1 MSKDYIFEPRPVY
14 SSHTPNLFLGSY
26 YIEDDFQ
33 ADPSMWADPLE
44 DAFVNNAGMKVG
56 KDDNENFYLNDFSAE
71 AVLMGTKKLDALEVI
86 PQSPSWKWANYD
98 NELQIPK
105 DIADDDFESAAYE
118 RFMEAAVGYNS
129 DDPYFLSVVNSFMDD
144 GEDVDLWAEEAD
156 WNRIQTTVLWWKL
169 YDQWMENEG
178 IDFLTGYAEENY
190 DWAVTHS
197 YELGNIG
204 YEMPEPDDDDYY
216 WSMRQAENETLEKSW
231 EIPFPDSLTET
242 DKDFKL
248 GKSKIWQEQG
258 AFRYSRFGRDNSNPP
273 LYDGLLLK
281 LVDHKGHGKIC
292 DAKGCRK
299 EMKVWGNTWNI
310 PYYFCEDHY
319 DEIQDRSDS
328 WSAESRHG
336 SYDKPI
342 TERQR
347 YRIRKLGGR
356 IDKSMNRSDASRYI
370 KSLMVNPL
378 HAENESHWMTFGRV
392 DYNWAT
398 DPDDLE
404 LADEDFWVIDEHIRN
419 EVRYEIDT
427 NNLPGESNISSSDI
441 SLSLTEDDED
451 DFTIYYY
458 WGSAKTTGVNSA
470 EGFEAETLGK
480 DSCCCGATK
489 SKPCACMATGAKC
502 SGSCACDSAAKKAES
517 FEAEYIHIYD
527 TTITEPEILKKLEG
541 AGIKP
546 TDYYW
551 LTEDIFGLHI
561 NSSDADAFQ
570 EEFNKKDWTGLYAF
584 DAHGGV
590 RFKRAE
596 SFASEGPYSDYECGQ
611 CREYGDYNP
620 GEAPAA
626 EEECDSCGDSLCINC
641 YTYDGG
647 LCMSCDGFMSEDE
660 PERVWTILIDDNDAY
675 SETFVFNS
683 KKSAINF
690 REAAMDS
697 EYLQQQDIGVYNI
710 VEQQV
715 INEEYPSDSDIADWL
730 SVDCLKCGD
739 DCGCDN

>member
-1 MSKDYIFEPRPVY
+1 MLDRSQWLAIGLVSGFAYI
-14 SSHTPNLFLGSY
+14 L
-26 YIEDDFQ
+26 
-33 ADPSMWADPLE
+33 
-44 DAFVNNAGMKVG
+44 G
-56 KDDNENFYLNDFSAE
+56 KDR
-71 AVLMGTKKLDALEVI
+71 
-86 PQSPSWKWANYD
+86 
-98 NELQIPK
+98 
-105 DIADDDFESAAYE
+105 ES
-118 RFMEAAVGYNS
+118 
-129 DDPYFLSVVNSFMDD
+129 
-144 GEDVDLWAEEAD
+144 
-156 WNRIQTTVLWWKL
+156 
-169 YDQWMENEG
+169 
-178 IDFLTGYAEENY
+178 
-190 DWAVTHS
+190 
-197 YELGNIG
+197 
-204 YEMPEPDDDDYY
+204 
-216 WSMRQAENETLEKSW
+216 
-231 EIPFPDSLTET
+231 
-242 DKDFKL
+242 
-248 GKSKIWQEQG
+248 
-258 AFRYSRFGRDNSNPP
+258 
-273 LYDGLLLK
+273 
-281 LVDHKGHGKIC
+281 
-292 DAKGCRK
+292 
-299 EMKVWGNTWNI
+299 
-310 PYYFCEDHY
+310 
-319 DEIQDRSDS
+319 
-328 WSAESRHG
+328 
-336 SYDKPI
+336 
-342 TERQR
+342 
-347 YRIRKLGGR
+347 
-356 IDKSMNRSDASRYI
+356 
-370 KSLMVNPL
+370 
-378 HAENESHWMTFGRV
+378 
-392 DYNWAT
+392 
-398 DPDDLE
+398 
-404 LADEDFWVIDEHIRN
+404 
-419 EVRYEIDT
+419 
-427 NNLPGESNISSSDI
+427 
-441 SLSLTEDDED
+441 
-451 DFTIYYY
+451 
-458 WGSAKTTGVNSA
+458 
-470 EGFEAETLGK
+470 FEAESFQAHEYSYYHRNKALKAWRKNYEASGILDDRAK
-480 DSCCCGATK
+480 WNELYDSFDKYK
-489 SKPCACMATGAKC
+489 SQGFSKGQSMVKSMKEMGIYNQLMQGVNIDAFLDQY
-502 SGSCACDSAAKKAES
+502 SAES

-546 TDYYW
+546 IDYYW

>member
-44 DAFVNNAGMKVG
+44 DAFVTNSGMKEG
-56 KDDNENFYLNDFSAE
+56 KIESVTNLNEFSAE
-71 AVLMGTKKLDALEVI
+71 TVLMGTNKLDTSEVI
-86 PQSPSWKWANYD
+86 PQSYFWKWDNY
-98 NELQIPK
+98 ESHLQIPTQ
-105 DIADDDFESAAYE
+105 ISEDDFESSAYE
-118 RFMEAAVGYNS
+118 QFLEVALGYHS
-129 DDPYFLSVVNSFMDD
+129 DEDPYFLLVVKSFMDEGD
-144 GEDVDLWAEEAD
+144 DPDIWAEEAD
-156 WNRIQTTVLWWKL
+156 WTRIQTTKRWWEI
-169 YDQWMENEG
+169 YDQWMDVG
-178 IDFLTGYAEENY
+178 GVDFLLDKADDDY
-190 DWAVTHS
+190 DWAMS
-197 YELGNIG
+197 NAGDLQMIG
-204 YEMPEPDDDDYY
+204 WEMPLPDDDDFYF
-216 WSMRQAENETLEKSW
+216 RQ
-231 EIPFPDSLTET
+231 
-242 DKDFKL
+242 
-248 GKSKIWQEQG
+248 
-258 AFRYSRFGRDNSNPP
+258 
-273 LYDGLLLK
+273 
-281 LVDHKGHGKIC
+281 
-292 DAKGCRK
+292 
-299 EMKVWGNTWNI
+299 
-310 PYYFCEDHY
+310 
-319 DEIQDRSDS
+319 
-328 WSAESRHG
+328 
-336 SYDKPI
+336 
-342 TERQR
+342 
-347 YRIRKLGGR
+347 
-356 IDKSMNRSDASRYI
+356 
-370 KSLMVNPL
+370 
-378 HAENESHWMTFGRV
+378 AENESHWMTFGRV

-404 LADEDFWVIDEHIRN
+404 LADEDFWVIDEQIRN

-441 SLSLTEDDED
+441 SLSLTEEDED

-596 SFASEGPYSDYECGQ
+596 SDGITRDEKGMRHSPHKKCPDCGAKPTSSWIDPGKCECGRVMNPSEYTNIRFSAFGADEDNFTEIENLLDSNDDIFLGTGDGFKPDHPNREEIIAYLTQGGGGQTPYRVCFTCSRVTPDWVTIDEGYECFP
-611 CREYGDYNP
+611 C
-620 GEAPAA
+620 
-626 EEECDSCGDSLCINC
+626 
-641 YTYDGG
+641 
-647 LCMSCDGFMSEDE
+647 
-660 PERVWTILIDDNDAY
+660 
-675 SETFVFNS
+675 
-683 KKSAINF
+683 
-690 REAAMDS
+690 
-697 EYLQQQDIGVYNI
+697 
-710 VEQQV
+710 
-715 INEEYPSDSDIADWL
+715 ADQ
-730 SVDCLKCGD
+730 
-739 DCGCDN
+739 

>member
-44 DAFVNNAGMKVG
+44 DAFVTNSGMKEG
-56 KDDNENFYLNDFSAE
+56 KIESVTNLNEFSAE
-71 AVLMGTKKLDALEVI
+71 TVLMGTNKLDTSEVI
-86 PQSPSWKWANYD
+86 PQSYFWKWDNY
-98 NELQIPK
+98 ESHLQIPTQ
-105 DIADDDFESAAYE
+105 ISEDDFESSAYE
-118 RFMEAAVGYNS
+118 QFLEVALGYHS
-129 DDPYFLSVVNSFMDD
+129 DEDPYFLLVVKSFMDEGD
-144 GEDVDLWAEEAD
+144 DPDIWAEEAD
-156 WNRIQTTVLWWKL
+156 WTRIQTTKRWWEI
-169 YDQWMENEG
+169 YDQWMDVG
-178 IDFLTGYAEENY
+178 GVDFLLDKADDDY
-190 DWAVTHS
+190 DWAMS
-197 YELGNIG
+197 NAGDLQMIG
-204 YEMPEPDDDDYY
+204 WEMPLPDDDDFYF
-216 WSMRQAENETLEKSW
+216 RQ
-231 EIPFPDSLTET
+231 
-242 DKDFKL
+242 
-248 GKSKIWQEQG
+248 
-258 AFRYSRFGRDNSNPP
+258 
-273 LYDGLLLK
+273 
-281 LVDHKGHGKIC
+281 
-292 DAKGCRK
+292 
-299 EMKVWGNTWNI
+299 
-310 PYYFCEDHY
+310 
-319 DEIQDRSDS
+319 
-328 WSAESRHG
+328 
-336 SYDKPI
+336 
-342 TERQR
+342 
-347 YRIRKLGGR
+347 
-356 IDKSMNRSDASRYI
+356 
-370 KSLMVNPL
+370 
-378 HAENESHWMTFGRV
+378 AENESHWMTFGQV

-398 DPDDLE
+398 DPYDVE
-404 LADEDFWVIDEHIRN
+404 LTDEEFSNIDEHIRN

>member
-1 MSKDYIFEPRPVY
+1 MSKDYIFEPRPIF
-14 SSHTPNLFLGSY
+14 SSYTPNLLLGSY
-26 YIEDDFQ
+26 YIEDGFQ
-33 ADPSMWADPLE
+33 ADPSMWMDPLE

-56 KDDNENFYLNDFSAE
+56 KDDNENFYLNEFSAE

-216 WSMRQAENETLEKSW
+216 WSMRQAE
-231 EIPFPDSLTET
+231 
-242 DKDFKL
+242 
-248 GKSKIWQEQG
+248 
-258 AFRYSRFGRDNSNPP
+258 
-273 LYDGLLLK
+273 
-281 LVDHKGHGKIC
+281 
-292 DAKGCRK
+292 
-299 EMKVWGNTWNI
+299 
-310 PYYFCEDHY
+310 
-319 DEIQDRSDS
+319 
-328 WSAESRHG
+328 SRHG

-441 SLSLTEDDED
+441 SLSLTEEDED

-458 WGSAKTTGVNSA
+458 WGPAETTGVNSA
-470 EGFEAETLGK
+470 ESFEASVHKDECTVCVGFADLKDLAPDYEVFILCDDCITKAKTMNAESFEAPYTGAGALMGISGDSDLSSFTSKELTESSAIHGDFDQASLNYSGHQNLEVRAETLGK

-570 EEFNKKDWTGLYAF
+570 EEFNKKDWTGLYEF
-584 DAHGGV
+584 E
-590 RFKRAE
+590 AE
-596 SFASEGPYSDYECGQ
+596 SFSSEGPYECGQ
-611 CREYGDYNP
+611 CREYGDYDP

-626 EEECDSCGDSLCINC
+626 EEECDDCGDSICIGC
-641 YTYDGG
+641 YRNGGG
-647 LCMSCDGFMSEDE
+647 LCMRPNCDQ
-660 PERVWTILIDDNDAY
+660 T
-675 SETFVFNS
+675 
-683 KKSAINF
+683 
-690 REAAMDS
+690 
-697 EYLQQQDIGVYNI
+697 
-710 VEQQV
+710 
-715 INEEYPSDSDIADWL
+715 
-730 SVDCLKCGD
+730 
-739 DCGCDN
+739 